1 MASGLPQL
9 LMIAGFLV
17 AFIGGI
23 RLIVTAF
30 TSSFL
35 WGLVSVVL
43 HPLILIWVVLYW
55 HEAKGPFLNYAAGWA
70 MILAGAK
77 LGGGIPL

>member
-1 MASGLPQL
+1 MESGLPQL

-35 WGLVSVVL
+35 WGLVSLIL

-55 HEAKGPFLNYAAGWA
+55 HEAKGPFLNYAAGWI
-70 MILAGAK
+70 MMLAGAQ
-77 LGGGIPL
+77 LAGVIAL